1 MSSLR
6 RVPGRDP
13 GADKTSNSYEFG
25 PFILDPV
32 QHLLT
37 KEGEPVSLT
46 PKTYDTLL
54 FLVQNSARM
63 ISKEELMSALWPDS
77 FVEESNLTQQIS
89 MVRKALGETAGE
101 SRYVVTVPARGYRF
115 AVPVKFAP
123 PQPKD
128 RPALELVTSIP
139 SQAKPEEEI
148 ESEVSEVTQGRVS
161 DRYLQSSARRCGGAC
176 PSRYCSFSWPCLLLA
191 AMACTEN
198 LRVALSEPEINRE
211 VWPSFRSE
219 I

>member
-1 MSSLR
+1 MKRQEVIPPDRERTLFMSSLR

-13 GADKTSNSYEFG
+13 GANMTSNTYEFG

-37 KEGEPVSLT
+37 KEGEPVLLT
-46 PKTYDTLL
+46 PKRVDALL

-77 FVEESNLTQQIS
+77 FVEASNLTQQIS

-101 SRYVVTVPARGYRF
+101 PRYVVTVRARGYRF
-115 AVPVKFAP
+115 AVPVKFAA
-123 PQPKD
+123 PQLKD

-139 SQAKPEEEI
+139 PQTKTKEEV
-148 ESEVSEVTQGRVS
+148 ESEVSEAAQGVVS
-161 DRYLQSSARRCGGAC
+161 TRYPQSSASRCGGAC
-176 PSRYCSFSWPCLLLA
+176 PSRSC
-191 AMACTEN
+191 
-198 LRVALSEPEINRE
+198 
-211 VWPSFRSE
+211 
-219 I
+219 

>member
-1 MSSLR
+1 
-6 RVPGRDP
+6 
-13 GADKTSNSYEFG
+13 
-25 PFILDPV
+25 
-32 QHLLT
+32 
-37 KEGEPVSLT
+37 
-46 PKTYDTLL
+46 
-54 FLVQNSARM
+54 M

-148 ESEVSEVTQGRVS
+148 ESEVNEATQGRVS
-161 DRYLQSSARRCGGAC
+161 DALPAEQRPPLWRR
-176 PSRYCSFSWPCLLLA
+176 
-191 AMACTEN
+191 
-198 LRVALSEPEINRE
+198 
-211 VWPSFRSE
+211 
-219 I
+219 

>member
-1 MSSLR
+1 
-6 RVPGRDP
+6 
-13 GADKTSNSYEFG
+13 
-25 PFILDPV
+25 
-32 QHLLT
+32 
-37 KEGEPVSLT
+37 
-46 PKTYDTLL
+46 
-54 FLVQNSARM
+54 
-63 ISKEELMSALWPDS
+63 
-77 FVEESNLTQQIS
+77 VEESNLTQQIS

-139 SQAKPEEEI
+139 SQAQPEEEI
-148 ESEVSEVTQGRVS
+148 EAEVSEATQGRVS
-161 DRYLQSSARRCGGAC
+161 DALPAEQRPPLWRRVPVPILLIFVAMLAVGGYGLY
-176 PSRYCSFSWPCLLLA
+176 R
-191 AMACTEN
+191 N